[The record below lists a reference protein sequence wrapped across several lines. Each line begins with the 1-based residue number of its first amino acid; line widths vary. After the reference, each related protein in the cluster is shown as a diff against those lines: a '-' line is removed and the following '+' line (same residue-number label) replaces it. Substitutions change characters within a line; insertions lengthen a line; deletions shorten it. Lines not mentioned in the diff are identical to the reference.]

1 MPKLSAERVWLSNP
15 QRLKVAQAIREKRN
29 LQLKLRPDQLIGEYP
44 LFVTPNVKS
53 KLQKARILGKGCTC
67 EIEADAM
74 EKTQKAGRG
83 LYDQNDGQGLFMFG
97 RRGKSKK
104 LKKAP
109 ILLKSEEVTGNTATN
124 KPTYE
129 KLREEP
135 VKKNIGTGMYQLGF
149 APKTGQGIKSGSYGS
164 ILYDFPGT
172 YR

>member
-29 LQLKLRPDQLIGEYP
+29 LKLKLRPDQLIGEYP

-74 EKTQKAGRG
+74 EKTQKAGKG
-83 LYDQNDGQGLFMFG
+83 LYDANNGKGMFMFG
-97 RRGKSKK
+97 RTGKVKKSKK
-104 LKKAP
+104 APVLVKA
-109 ILLKSEEVTGNTATN
+109 EEKTGNTASS

-129 KLREEP
+129 EPLEEP
-135 VKKNIGTGMYQLGF
+135 VKKNLGAGMYQMGF
-149 APKTGQGIKSGSYGS
+149 APKTGQGVKSGSYGS
-164 ILYDFPGT
+164 VLYDFPGT
-172 YR
+172 YH